1 MQLQNLQGKG
11 TYKRIDMKGMEIT
24 KKEEDYLKGL
34 LHLKLKGDDEH
45 IGTNRLAQIVGV
57 APATANSMLKK
68 LKGKE
73 WVEYEKYGA
82 IDLTEQ
88 GEKIAL
94 QMVRKHRL
102 WETFLYDKLGFS
114 WDEVHAVAEQLEH
127 VRSEKLIRKL
137 DEFLGFPEVDPH
149 GDPIPG
155 ADGDYD
161 HSVKNTLAEMKVG
174 SRVKIISVRDTSPSF
189 LQYVSEMG
197 MDLET
202 QIEILDRKAF
212 DNSLHIRVEGKDHT
226 VSEKFSKN
234 LYVEKIEN

>member
-1 MQLQNLQGKG
+1 
-11 TYKRIDMKGMEIT
+11 MEIT

-34 LHLKLKGDDEH
+34 LHLKLESEGGH

-68 LKGKE
+68 LKGKK

-127 VRSEKLIRKL
+127 VKSEKLIRKL
-137 DEFLGFPEVDPH
+137 DEFLDFPEVDPH

-155 ADGDYD
+155 ADGGYE
-161 HSVKNTLAEMKVG
+161 HSVKKTLAEMKVG
-174 SRVKIISVRDTSPSF
+174 SIARITSVRDTSPAF

-197 MDLET
+197 MNLET
-202 QIEILDRKAF
+202 QIEILDRQSF
-212 DNSLHIRVEGKDHT
+212 DNSLRIRVENKDYT

-234 LYVEKIEN
+234 VYVEDIGSPSSAP